1 MKIQTVLIS
10 AALIFVFVLGC
21 DKKAD
26 DASDSSIQQQKQLPE
41 ALDKIDETY
50 QNQVKQQEADN
61 AKMMAQYTERGQKA
75 EALINAQEEAH
86 KKYVDLMA
94 RNEALLK
101 QQEDLA
107 ARWEKIRTKWE
118 KQQEQYQ
125 KYLDSIK
132 K

>member
-1 MKIQTVLIS
+1 MKIQTVFIS
-10 AALIFVFVLGC
+10 AALIFVLGC
-21 DKKAD
+21 DKKPD
-26 DASDSSIQQQKQLPE
+26 EASASSVQQQEQRPD

-61 AKMMAQYTERGQKA
+61 AKMMAK
-75 EALINAQEEAH
+75 QEDAH
-86 KKYVDLMA
+86 KKYIDLLA
-94 RNEALLK
+94 KNEALLK
-101 QQEDLA
+101 QQENLA
-107 ARWEKIRTKWE
+107 TRWDKILTTWE